1 MGPIKFH
8 RGLRGSLRCALGFLM
23 ERTGP
28 EASSGVKPVCAFP
41 TRIPWKTLGRR
52 TLAQGFME
60 DVDSS
65 KEKKDLLLSSV
76 RSTSSMIPCAKPHLP
91 NVFQGILMR
100 KRIYLFGLRREL
112 PTASSGYGD
121 PGVGIPVQP

>member
-121 PGVGIPVQP
+121 PGVGILVQL